1 MSSEAMIRTKISVR
15 NGATP
20 LNLHAIGATKYIKN
34 VAGFLS
40 IVTIYFHNPSR
51 LPRSQL
57 IQDAAMSRTD
67 IAAGKPDI
75 SKAAGKPENS
85 PLPGQAI
92 SARPMSGDLIYE
104 RILASIMEHRL
115 APGTKLAEEK
125 LASIFSVNRTRVREV
140 LARLSHEGLI
150 TTVPNRGAFIASP
163 TPVEA
168 RAIFQARRL
177 IEPALLRHLGQHTQA
192 NHIALLRAHVEQ
204 EALARRA
211 NDRRAIIRLSGEFH
225 ILIASL
231 VDNAVMTKM
240 MRELASLTCLIIVL
254 YDSPTVPACTHDDHG
269 DIIDAIACGNIEKA
283 VSLMTGHLDHIEQVL
298 DIVAPPAAAED
309 LDAVLGIA

>member
-1 MSSEAMIRTKISVR
+1 MT
-15 NGATP
+15 N
-20 LNLHAIGATKYIKN
+20 
-34 VAGFLS
+34 
-40 IVTIYFHNPSR
+40 
-51 LPRSQL
+51 
-57 IQDAAMSRTD
+57 TD
-67 IAAGKPDI
+67 IPAGKPDKR
-75 SKAAGKPENS
+75 KAAGKPENS

-92 SARPMSGDLIYE
+92 SVRPMTGDVIYE

-168 RAIFQARRL
+168 RAIFDARRL
-177 IEPALLRHLGQHTQA
+177 IEPALLRHLGQHTEPK
-192 NHIALLRAHVEQ
+192 HIAQLRAHAEQ

-225 ILIASL
+225 IRIASL
-231 VDNAVMTKM
+231 VDNPVMTKM

-254 YDSPTVPACTHDDHG
+254 YDSPTVPACTHDEHG
-269 DIIDAIACGNIEKA
+269 DIIDAIASGNIEKA
-283 VSLMTGHLDHIEQVL
+283 VSLMIEHLNHIEQVL
-298 DIVAPPAAAED
+298 DISVPWTEGED
-309 LDAVLGIA
+309 LESVLGVA

>member
-1 MSSEAMIRTKISVR
+1 V
-15 NGATP
+15 P
-20 LNLHAIGATKYIKN
+20 LFTTDA
-34 VAGFLS
+34 
-40 IVTIYFHNPSR
+40 
-51 LPRSQL
+51 
-57 IQDAAMSRTD
+57 DAAMTNSD
-67 IAAGKPDI
+67 IPAARPD
-75 SKAAGKPENS
+75 KRRGAATAENS
-85 PLPGQAI
+85 PLPGQAT
-92 SARPMSGDLIYE
+92 SGRPVTGDVIYE

-168 RAIFQARRL
+168 RAIFEARRL
-177 IEPALLRHLGQHTQA
+177 IEPALLRHLGQHA
-192 NHIALLRAHVEQ
+192 KPEHIAQLRAHVEQ
-204 EALARRA
+204 EAVARRA

-225 ILIASL
+225 VCIASL
-231 VDNAVMTKM
+231 VDNPVMTKM

-269 DIIDAIACGNIEKA
+269 GIIDAIASGNIEHA
-283 VSLMTGHLDHIEQVL
+283 VSLMIEHLNHIEQVL
-298 DIVAPPAAAED
+298 DIFVPRTEGED
-309 LDAVLGIA
+309 LDAVLGGG

>member
-1 MSSEAMIRTKISVR
+1 MSNNDIT
-15 NGATP
+15 
-20 LNLHAIGATKYIKN
+20 
-34 VAGFLS
+34 
-40 IVTIYFHNPSR
+40 
-51 LPRSQL
+51 
-57 IQDAAMSRTD
+57 AAKPEKRR
-67 IAAGKPDI
+67 AAAKPD
-75 SKAAGKPENS
+75 NS

-92 SARPMSGDLIYE
+92 SARPMTGDVIYE

-115 APGTKLAEEK
+115 TPGTKLAEEK
-125 LASIFSVNRTRVREV
+125 LASIFNVNRTRVREV

-168 RAIFQARRL
+168 RAVFEARRL
-177 IEPALLRHLGQHTQA
+177 IEPALLRHLGQHTKPE
-192 NHIALLRAHVEQ
+192 HIAQLRAHVEQ

-225 ILIASL
+225 ICIASL
-231 VDNAVMTKM
+231 VDNPVMTKM

-269 DIIDAIACGNIEKA
+269 NIIDAIASGNIEKA
-283 VSLMTGHLDHIEQVL
+283 ASLMLEHLNHIEQVL
-298 DIVAPPAAAED
+298 DISTPQTEGED
-309 LDAVLGIA
+309 LESVLGVV

>member
-1 MSSEAMIRTKISVR
+1 MTKNDVP
-15 NGATP
+15 G
-20 LNLHAIGATKYIKN
+20 
-34 VAGFLS
+34 
-40 IVTIYFHNPSR
+40 
-51 LPRSQL
+51 
-57 IQDAAMSRTD
+57 
-67 IAAGKPDI
+67 GKPGKR
-75 SKAAGKPENS
+75 KAAGEAENS

-92 SARPMSGDLIYE
+92 SAGPITGDVMYE

-163 TPVEA
+163 TPAEA
-168 RAIFQARRL
+168 RVVFEARRL
-177 IEPALLRHLGQHTQA
+177 IEPALLRHLGQHA
-192 NHIALLRAHVEQ
+192 KPRHIAQLRAHVER

-225 ILIASL
+225 MLIASL
-231 VDNAVMTKM
+231 VDNPVMTRM

-269 DIIDAIACGNIEKA
+269 DIIDAIASGNTEKA
-283 VSLMTGHLDHIEQVL
+283 VSLMIEHLNHIEQVL
-298 DIVAPPAAAED
+298 DIFAPQTEGED
-309 LDAVLGIA
+309 LDSVLGGA